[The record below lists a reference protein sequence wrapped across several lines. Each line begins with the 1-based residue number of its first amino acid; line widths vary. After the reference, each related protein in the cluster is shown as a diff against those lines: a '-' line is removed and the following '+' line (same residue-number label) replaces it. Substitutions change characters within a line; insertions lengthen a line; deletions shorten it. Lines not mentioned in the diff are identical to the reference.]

1 MHCTVRLDRAKYER
15 IVLLA
20 AEGECTP
27 SDIIRAAVDRYL
39 AGSDLLASSCR
50 RMARIGE
57 YQHLALDIIIRE
69 QFPQSRDPLVAE
81 THRRLAQSNG
91 PRRHPPGRAAP

>member
-1 MHCTVRLDRAKYER
+1 MPTPNKHCTVRLDRSKYER
-15 IVLLA
+15 IVALA
-20 AEGECTP
+20 ADRACTP

-39 AGSDLLASSCR
+39 AGGDLLSSSNR

-69 QFPQSRDPLVAE
+69 QFPEYRDRLVAE
-81 THRRLAQSNG
+81 TDRRMEQFHGA
-91 PRRHPPGRAAP
+91 

>member
-1 MHCTVRLDRAKYER
+1 MSTPNKHCTVRLDRAKYER

-20 AEGECTP
+20 AEGDCTP

-57 YQHLALDIIIRE
+57 YQQLALDIIIRE
-69 QFPQSRDPLVAE
+69 QFPEYRDRLVAE
-81 THRRLAQSNG
+81 TDRRLEQFHGA
-91 PRRHPPGRAAP
+91 